1 MASKFDKLM
10 QNYGKVKKLPID
22 SHLMSLSPEES
33 KLLTP
38 QETRWP
44 TIVSPEMDRP
54 NYDAP
59 SIEEFLASRSKGNDQ
74 LKLEYKLGNLSEI
87 KADFHGWV
95 CFHDRYNPV
104 NMGLDL
110 VVEVLEQHLG
120 IISADRS
127 HEITSNGVLN
137 EEEKKAVKQYTW
149 DEVASGGG
157 EETSYWVGLHPNA
170 NGSLYLALY
179 QYEDGSR
186 ELAGIFQTLTEALKY
201 GEEAGFDLVG
211 A

>member
-59 SIEEFLASRSKGNDQ
+59 SVDEYLAS
-74 LKLEYKLGNLSEI
+74 
-87 KADFHGWV
+87 
-95 CFHDRYNPV
+95 
-104 NMGLDL
+104 
-110 VVEVLEQHLG
+110 
-120 IISADRS
+120 
-127 HEITSNGVLN
+127 
-137 EEEKKAVKQYTW
+137 KK
-149 DEVASGGG
+149 
-157 EETSYWVGLHPNA
+157 
-170 NGSLYLALY
+170 
-179 QYEDGSR
+179 
-186 ELAGIFQTLTEALKY
+186 
-201 GEEAGFDLVG
+201 
-211 A
+211 